1 MGLLTNLAA
10 MLKRRPAGVDLTS
23 PAFKADP
30 FPFYARLRAEAPVSR
45 VVLASGISPW
55 LVTRYDDV
63 ALVLRD
69 ERFTKDMAKAVAPGG
84 VAPLPRLPAMFK
96 PLSHHMLNAD
106 PPDHTR
112 LRALV
117 SRAFTPTLVEGMRGR
132 VQAIADGLLDGIA
145 RRTRWDL
152 IRDYALPIPTTVIAE
167 MLGVPA
173 EDRHR
178 FHRWSK
184 ALLQSAGSR
193 WAVLKAIPAVWRF
206 LRYIRRLIEARRAA
220 ARDDLVSALIKAEEA
235 GDRLSGDELMAMI
248 FLLLVAGHETT
259 VNLIGNGTLA
269 LLEHPEQMARLRA
282 EPGLIRP
289 AVEELLRF
297 TCPVETSTRRFP
309 LEDVT
314 IAGVTI
320 PRGEVVLAVIAS
332 ANRDG
337 AQFPD
342 PDKLDLAREPN
353 RHLSFGLGPH
363 YCLGAPL
370 ARLEGQIAIPT
381 LLRRARGLRLDVPRD
396 RVRWRG
402 GLVVRGLESLP
413 VAVDGWA

>member
-10 MLKRRPAGVDLTS
+10 VLRRRPAGVDLTS

-45 VVLASGISPW
+45 VVLASGIRPW

-84 VAPLPRLPAMFK
+84 VAPLPRMPAMFK

-132 VQAIADGLLDGIA
+132 VQVIADGLLDGIA
-145 RRTRWDL
+145 GRTRWDL

-184 ALLQSAGSR
+184 ALLQ
-193 WAVLKAIPAVWRF
+193 
-206 LRYIRRLIEARRAA
+206 
-220 ARDDLVSALIKAEEA
+220 
-235 GDRLSGDELMAMI
+235 
-248 FLLLVAGHETT
+248 
-259 VNLIGNGTLA
+259 
-269 LLEHPEQMARLRA
+269 
-282 EPGLIRP
+282 
-289 AVEELLRF
+289 
-297 TCPVETSTRRFP
+297 
-309 LEDVT
+309 
-314 IAGVTI
+314 
-320 PRGEVVLAVIAS
+320 
-332 ANRDG
+332 
-337 AQFPD
+337 
-342 PDKLDLAREPN
+342 
-353 RHLSFGLGPH
+353 
-363 YCLGAPL
+363 
-370 ARLEGQIAIPT
+370 
-381 LLRRARGLRLDVPRD
+381 
-396 RVRWRG
+396 
-402 GLVVRGLESLP
+402 
-413 VAVDGWA
+413 